1 MYETAYNTINER
13 IAQLTNTNLNVVA
26 QFQPPKINFI
36 NDTPV
41 RKPDGSPDPKSV
53 SSIHCAY
60 AVKRVGLDTGTSVH
74 LYFTQLADKINYR
87 VYTYRVQK
95 PRRLGG
101 RSTCRLQGVRL
112 RSRQVH
118 ERESQLALASLGRA
132 SVRPSFSPTPT

>member
-1 MYETAYNTINER
+1 MKSFPNKELYETAYSTINER

-53 SSIHCAY
+53 SSIHCSY
-60 AVKRVGLDTGTSVH
+60 AVKRVGSDIGTSVH

-87 VYTYRVQK
+87 VVFSNKTAFT
-95 PRRLGG
+95 G
-101 RSTCRLQGVRL
+101 STVSDYEQY
-112 RSRQVH
+112 
-118 ERESQLALASLGRA
+118 EDDESNQ
-132 SVRPSFSPTPT
+132 